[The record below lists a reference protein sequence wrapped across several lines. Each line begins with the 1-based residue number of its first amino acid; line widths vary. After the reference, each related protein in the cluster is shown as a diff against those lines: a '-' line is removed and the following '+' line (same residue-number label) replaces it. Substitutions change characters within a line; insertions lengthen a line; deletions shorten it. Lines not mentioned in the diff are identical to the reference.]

1 MRSCKGESYNL
12 RTLQYIQRA
21 QGDHPIQHRLATT
34 TTTLHCFDEFSEREH
49 YGFDQ
54 EGRQDGPINTIVIGP
69 LMNLF

>member
-1 MRSCKGESYNL
+1 MSSQNVN
-12 RTLQYIQRA
+12 
-21 QGDHPIQHRLATT
+21 
-34 TTTLHCFDEFSEREH
+34 S